1 MKKVILTGAS
11 GFIGRHTIPF
21 LLQSGYQVHAVFH
34 NQKPI
39 LNNNDDLIWHHC
51 DLLNTNEQKNLFET
65 VKATHLL
72 HFAWNVEHKTYL
84 SSPDNRRWATAG
96 LDMIKNFRENTGNR
110 AILAGTCFEYD
121 LECKKYSEE
130 TTPLQASSLYGKC
143 KIHLYEMVKD
153 YAYSKKLSYAWGR
166 IFFLYGPYEQPTRL
180 VPSII
185 LSLLRNQT
193 ARCLRGN
200 LIRDF
205 LYVEDVASAFVAL
218 LESGISGPVNIASGN
233 PIALKDVVNTIADKL
248 NKREL
253 VELEENSSASNEPSP
268 LVADITR
275 LKCEIGW
282 RPAYD
287 LNQGLEH
294 TIDWWKNQRD
304 VI

>member
-1 MKKVILTGAS
+1 
-11 GFIGRHTIPF
+11 
-21 LLQSGYQVHAVFH
+21 
-34 NQKPI
+34 
-39 LNNNDDLIWHHC
+39 
-51 DLLNTNEQKNLFET
+51 
-65 VKATHLL
+65 
-72 HFAWNVEHKTYL
+72 
-84 SSPDNRRWATAG
+84 
-96 LDMIKNFRENTGNR
+96 
-110 AILAGTCFEYD
+110 
-121 LECKKYSEE
+121 
-130 TTPLQASSLYGKC
+130 
-143 KIHLYEMVKD
+143 
-153 YAYSKKLSYAWGR
+153 
-166 IFFLYGPYEQPTRL
+166 
-180 VPSII
+180 
-185 LSLLRNQT
+185 
-193 ARCLRGN
+193 
-200 LIRDF
+200 
-205 LYVEDVASAFVAL
+205 VAL